1 MCKFTMGVCFTICA
15 IRVAATV
22 VCAIPRCG
30 SNLLTDGLH
39 ATRRA
44 GVPKQFFL
52 AKFESRYGADHG
64 LGSHPRLRSCT
75 CAASSRAK
83 TTSNEVFGF
92 KLMSWYLDDFLLRL
106 RGARVFGEAGT
117 GDLDLL
123 QNAFPRLRFVHVV
136 RRHKL
141 RQALSTARALQT
153 GLWKIQKGKTPLR
166 EPQFDPELI
175 EQCLQRGRA
184 ARKAMAKFFS
194 DGSASIP
201 SVSNTKD
208 YAKIMQA
215 TIRAVLDFLQIS
227 LPRNARIG
235 PARTVRQAD
244 EISRIWEERFLTE
257 RPASCP
263 PAQALPSCITRTK
276 K

>member
-1 MCKFTMGVCFTICA
+1 MGGLFHKLRHPRRCY
-15 IRVAATV
+15 V

-64 LGSHPRLRSCT
+64 LNPASNY
-75 CAASSRAK
+75 AAYVRGIVHAK

-92 KLMSWYLDDFLLRL
+92 KLVSWYLDDFLTRL
-106 RGARVFGEAGT
+106 RGAGVFGDAGT
-117 GDLDLL
+117 NDLDLL

-153 GLWKIQKGKTPLR
+153 GLWKVQKGKTALR

-175 EQCLQRGRA
+175 EQCLKEAERQEKLWQSFFQRVGVDS
-184 ARKAMAKFFS
+184 FH
-194 DGSASIP
+194 
-201 SVSNTKD
+201 VD
-208 YAKIMQA
+208 YEKLCEDYET
-215 TIRAVLDFLQIS
+215 TIRAVLDFLGIS
-227 LPRNARIG
+227 LPRDARIG
-235 PARTVRQAD
+235 SPRTVRQAD

-257 RPASCP
+257 RRASCP
-263 PAQALPSCITRTK
+263 PAQA
-276 K
+276 

>member
-1 MCKFTMGVCFTICA
+1 MGGLFHKLRHPRRCY
-15 IRVAATV
+15 V

-52 AKFESRYGADHG
+52 AKFESRYGADH
-64 LGSHPRLRSCT
+64 RLDP
-75 CAASSRAK
+75 ASDYAGYVRGIVRAK

-106 RGARVFGEAGT
+106 RGARVFGDAGT

-123 QNAFPRLRFVHVV
+123 QNAFPHLRFVHVV

-153 GLWKIQKGKTPLR
+153 GLWKVQQGKAAVR
-166 EPQFDPELI
+166 EPQFDAQLI
-175 EQCLQRGRA
+175 EQSLREAERQENIWYTFFQRIGIAPFQVEYEELCR
-184 ARKAMAKFFS
+184 
-194 DGSASIP
+194 
-201 SVSNTKD
+201 D
-208 YAKIMQA
+208 YEA
-215 TIRAVLDFLQIS
+215 TIRGVLDFLKIP
-227 LPRNARIG
+227 LARDARIG
-235 PARTVRQAD
+235 PPVTIRQAD

-257 RPASCP
+257 RPSAYL
-263 PAQALPSCITRTK
+263 PAHG
-276 K
+276 